1 MATISNSSDF
11 LFLYEAIQCNPNGD
25 IDQENKPRMD
35 HDNKINLVSDV
46 RVKRYVRDYLKT
58 LGTEIFVDMEGENKV
73 SPTTR
78 LENIVKNVLAD
89 EGLFNQIMADQADL
103 KKKFL
108 EVKEK
113 FKSDFDKIFSFLKTG
128 KLPGEKKEEKDKEE
142 KTSKRE
148 KKWHEDFNRHLLA
161 YLVKQK
167 FVDIRFFG
175 SAFAIEGFTKSYI
188 GPIQLNWG
196 YSLHRVELMESNS
209 IVTIM
214 NDGSSTI
221 GKDYRVH
228 YSLLAFSGTVNKYAA
243 ISTGL
248 SDADLGQFRKALW
261 EAIPALPTR
270 SKLNQYPKLYVEV
283 VYNDGFN
290 NGHFGDLRQYVS
302 AAPVHDDRNLE
313 EKQVRKF
320 DDLTLDLSKLKA
332 ALAGQV
338 GENKPDG
345 KPEDRKP
352 VKEVKITNGHG
363 VQFSL

>member
-1 MATISNSSDF
+1 MLNNNIIAHNSDF

-35 HDNKINLVSDV
+35 YDNKINLVTDV
-46 RVKRYVRDYLKT
+46 RVKRYIRDYLKT
-58 LGTEIFVDMEGENKV
+58 LGTDIFVDMEGENKV
-73 SPTTR
+73 SPDSKLTAVLER
-78 LENIVKNVLAD
+78 LLANEDELKTVFADRPDLAD
-89 EGLFNQIMADQADL
+89 
-103 KKKFL
+103 
-108 EVKEK
+108 K
-113 FKSDFDKIFSFLKTG
+113 FKEV
-128 KLPGEKKEEKDKEE
+128 EKKVNTKTAKELIKAMQ
-142 KTSKRE
+142 KTKESGE
-148 KKWHEDFNRHLLA
+148 VNRHLLA

-196 YSLHRVELMESNS
+196 YSLHKVELMESNS

-228 YSLLAFSGTVNKYAA
+228 YSLLAFSGTINKYAA
-243 ISTGL
+243 VGTGL
-248 SDADLGQFRKALW
+248 TEADLVAFRKAIW
-261 EAIPALPTR
+261 ESIPALPTR

-290 NGHFGDLRQYVS
+290 NGHFGDLRQHIS
-302 AAPVHDDRNLE
+302 ATPKEGLD
-313 EKQVRKF
+313 EKQIRKF
-320 DDLTLDLSKLKA
+320 DDLVLDLSKLKTV
-332 ALAGQV
+332 LKDQV
-338 GENKPDG
+338 GNN
-345 KPEDRKP
+345 KP
-352 VKEVKITNGHG
+352 VKEVKISCANG